1 MKKYRGFLVML
12 LVCLL
17 AFCGAALADTL
28 EEDRQALRQAETF
41 DAQLAI
47 LNKIAV
53 ENAEELQYGGW
64 DREFTVNVAPG
75 LPEGLIPENWD
86 DLQFDEF
93 YNLPEEMRGHKF
105 IALYCPVV
113 SAGPPKVK
121 LAAELLARFPADMR
135 AASLAEAE
143 YALIIRAHMVKS
155 DIEYTPPATSYHR
168 DYEAYAVDL
177 RSGQYSQF
185 WTKRSEAAY
194 YGFQNE
200 LNGRE
205 FSQRALWQSLRFEI
219 LGGGEELL
227 YESEDGYTLVFFR
240 LAGQCIYTT
249 AYNSPD
255 QPAITIPAMV
265 EGDPVTELGD
275 GCFKDNDF
283 IRTVNLPDG
292 LKAIGD
298 AAFENASALESIS
311 IPGSVRYIGDKA
323 FAACTQMTT
332 AIIQEG
338 VERLGNLMFLG
349 CERLADLYLP
359 ASLLPTDF
367 LERYIDRNM
376 LIYAPEGSF
385 ALEWAMDQG
394 YEYVVC
400 NDPGQMPHAEH
411 ITIGDFEYYV
421 VGDEAA
427 VSAYHGTETNVIVP
441 DKAGMVPVTSILPNA
456 FLTMEPLESVTL
468 PHSIRIV
475 KDAAFPIQSIRIVKE
490 SEPSSVNS
498 VEVFRLYVPNAE
510 TEFGDFSV
518 VNYEGKAI
526 ILAPEGSLAQRYVE
540 YLNHPDLY
548 FEAWNGT

>member
-1 MKKYRGFLVML
+1 MKKHKGFLLLL

-17 AFCGAALADTL
+17 ALCGAALADTL
-28 EEDRQALRQAETF
+28 EDDIVALRQAETF
-41 DAQLAI
+41 DAQLAL

-64 DREFTVNVAPG
+64 DRELTVNAVPG

-86 DLQFDEF
+86 DLQFDEHWT
-93 YNLPEEMRGHKF
+93 LPEEMRGHKF

-121 LAAELLARFPADMR
+121 FAAELLARFPADMR
-135 AASLAEAE
+135 ATSLAEAE

-185 WTKRSEAAY
+185 WTERSEAAY
-194 YGFQNE
+194 YGYQNE

-205 FSQRALWQSLRFEI
+205 LSQRVLWQSLRFEI
-219 LGGGEELL
+219 LDGGEELL
-227 YESEDGYTLVFFR
+227 YESEDGYPLVFLR
-240 LAGQCIYTT
+240 LADQCVYIE

-255 QPAITIPAMV
+255 QPALTIPAEV
-265 EGDPVTELGD
+265 EGYPVTELKD

-283 IRTVNLPDG
+283 IKTVNLPDG
-292 LKAIGD
+292 LKVIGD
-298 AAFENASALESIS
+298 AAFENACGLETIS
-311 IPGSVRYIGDKA
+311 IPGSVRYIGDEA
-323 FAACTQMTT
+323 FAGCTQLTT
-332 AIIQEG
+332 AIIHEG

-349 CERLADLYLP
+349 CERLTDLYLP

-367 LERYIDRNM
+367 LEWYIDRNV
-376 LIYAPEGSF
+376 LIYAPEGSY
-385 ALEWAMDQG
+385 ALQWAMDQG

-400 NDPGQMPHAEH
+400 NDPGQMPHPEY

-427 VSAYHGTETNVIVP
+427 VSAYYGTETNVIVP
-441 DKAGMVPVTSILPNA
+441 DKVGEVPVTSILPNA

-468 PHSIRIV
+468 PQSIRIV
-475 KDAAFPIQSIRIVKE
+475 KDKAFPIQSIRIVKE
-490 SEPSSVNS
+490 SASPTENS

-510 TEFGDFSV
+510 TEFEAFSV
-518 VNYEGKAI
+518 TNFEGKAI

-540 YLNHPDLY
+540 YLNDSDLY